1 MVQLQMIMP
10 FYDFFCEQEPTGLG
24 RRWMKQSA
32 EHLLDRICQVVHPI
46 QKIVELGPGW
56 GAFAQACRDRGI
68 RYTAVDTNIRLL
80 EELKPANTI
89 CSFVPPFPLHDRVC
103 DVVVASHVLEHSNG
117 LGQAQA
123 LVSEMIRIVREGGC
137 VAIVSPDLLWV
148 GKYFWD
154 CDYSHSFPTS
164 SRRLYHLFIDHRLEI
179 VCLEYLHN
187 HLTGWKGS
195 LLGRIVGLIPYRIF
209 GTQPTS
215 REYSERVYRLRM
227 TFARSVQ
234 IIGRRPKTASG

>member
-1 MVQLQMIMP
+1 MS
-10 FYDFFCEQEPTGLG
+10 FYDFFWEQEPTELG

-32 EHLLDRICQVVHPI
+32 EHLLTRVCQVVHPVR
-46 QKIVELGPGW
+46 KVVELGPGW
-56 GAFAQACRDRGI
+56 GAFAQACRERDI
-68 RYTAVDTNIRLL
+68 WYTAVDTNVRLL
-80 EELKPANTI
+80 EQLKPANVV

-103 DVVVASHVLEHSNG
+103 DVVVASHVLEHSNDSA
-117 LGQAQA
+117 QAQA

-164 SRRLYHLFIDHRLEI
+164 SRRLYHMFVDQGLEI
-179 VCLEYLHN
+179 VTLEYLYN
-187 HLTGWKGS
+187 HLTGWKGNF
-195 LLGRIVGLIPYRIF
+195 LGRVVGLIPYRMP
-209 GTQPTS
+209 GGQPPS
-215 REYSERVYRLRM
+215 KKYVERIYRLRM

-234 IIGRRPKTASG
+234 IIGRKHKIKVD